1 MREYQKEK
9 LQAEKQSKCQ
19 KVNVSFTVFTLLQS
33 ICGFTAYRSKAIKI
47 KIKKGHF
54 SATADANDTELHLC
68 TLSALESMVFTQQLS
83 ESGDEKENLPLYIFK
98 S

>member
-1 MREYQKEK
+1 MQKTI
-9 LQAEKQSKCQ
+9 
-19 KVNVSFTVFTLLQS
+19 NVSFTVFTLQQS
-33 ICGFTAYRSKAIKI
+33 ICGFRAYRSKAIKV
-47 KIKKGHF
+47 KIKKGHI
-54 SATADANDTELHLC
+54 SATADSNDTELHLC